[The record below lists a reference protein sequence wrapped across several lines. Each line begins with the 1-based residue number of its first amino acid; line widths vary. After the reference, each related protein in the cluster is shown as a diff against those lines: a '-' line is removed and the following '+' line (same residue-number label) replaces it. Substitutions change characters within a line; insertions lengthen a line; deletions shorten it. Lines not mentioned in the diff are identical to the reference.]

1 MRSQRIF
8 LIGYLVFM
16 GAVIAALVKSGII
29 DRIGTVWTGIIV
41 AAMVG
46 VGIMLAVSR
55 GGREIKI
62 DR

>member
-8 LIGYLVFM
+8 MIGYLVLM
-16 GAVIAALVKSGII
+16 GAAIAALWKLGVL
-29 DRIGTVWTGIIV
+29 DRIGTVWTLIIV

-55 GGREIKI
+55 GGSEIKI
-62 DR
+62 NR

>member
-8 LIGYLVFM
+8 MIGYLVVM
-16 GAVIAALVKSGII
+16 GAVIAALWKSGIL
-29 DRIGTVWTGIIV
+29 DRIGTTWTWILV

-55 GGREIKI
+55 GGSEIKI
-62 DR
+62 NR